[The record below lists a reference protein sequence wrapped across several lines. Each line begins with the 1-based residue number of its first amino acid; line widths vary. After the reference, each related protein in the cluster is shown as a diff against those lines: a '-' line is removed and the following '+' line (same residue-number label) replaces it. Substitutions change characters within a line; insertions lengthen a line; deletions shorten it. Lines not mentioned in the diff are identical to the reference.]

1 MATGVPVYVVD
12 RDAAERGIEPSELID
27 GVQSVSPSGIPA
39 LCDAHDLV
47 WHWVSPRYNPD

>member
-47 WHWVSPRYNPD
+47 WHW